1 MFADILIFGGSA
13 CVGICTC
20 ILLRGRLASNRS
32 NQAFYRYIE
41 RIRLL
46 HKSGS
51 LYGRVTEQIG
61 KHIGVK
67 SQVSTIA
74 ETNVNKGDRVYLFG
88 GAMGSGYKA
97 VAEIAD
103 VRETGELD
111 LTLVDNWREHDRR
124 LCERYESDMAIMCD
138 DYPMQLVDIA
148 SEGCRTVSTY
158 FLKPGEECLLYI
170 GLETVAGIVLS
181 CSPVGEKHVIRFL
194 FVTPICVKSV

>member
-1 MFADILIFGGSA
+1 MRSRFASRRDDQS
-13 CVGICTC
+13 
-20 ILLRGRLASNRS
+20 
-32 NQAFYRYIE
+32 FYRYIE

-46 HKSGS
+46 HRTGS

-88 GAMGSGYKA
+88 GAQGLGFKA

-111 LTLVDNWREHDRR
+111 LTLVGNWREHDRR
-124 LCERYESDMAIMCD
+124 LCERYDSDMAIMCN
-138 DYPMQLVDIA
+138 DYPMQMVDVS
-148 SEGCRTVSTY
+148 SEGCRTMSTY
-158 FLKPGEECLLYI
+158 FLKPGEECLLCI
-170 GLETVAGIVLS
+170 GVETVPGVVLS
-181 CSPVGEKHVIRFL
+181 CSPVGDNHIIRFL
-194 FVTPICVKSV
+194 FVTPIAVKPVY